1 MNKTTEEIRR
11 IRAAL
16 YERIA
21 ADIKGTPLTYAEI
34 ARQHEVST
42 AMVYL
47 VARTHNCRRT
57 FANRGA
63 EDHA

>member
-1 MNKTTEEIRR
+1 MNKATEEIRR

-16 YERIA
+16 YEQIA
-21 ADIKGTPLTYAEI
+21 TDIKGTPMTYAAI
-34 ARQHEVST
+34 AKKHQVST

-57 FANRGA
+57 FANREVG
-63 EDHA
+63 DHA

>member
-1 MNKTTEEIRR
+1 MNKTTEEIRK

-21 ADIKGTPLTYAEI
+21 ADIKGTPMTYAQI
-34 ARQHEVST
+34 AKKHEVST

-57 FANRGA
+57 FAGREA
-63 EDHA
+63 